1 MEIVDPE
8 SIKKI
13 KQARE
18 LIADLQRRL
27 FRCEQALDD
36 LARSAEI
43 ADITKQTHL
52 MSSFVE
58 AAQVCLED
66 RLTVP
71 EISEEL
77 LNRPVTIIQ
86 DDRKTVSNQ
95 PA

>member
-1 MEIVDPE
+1 MEIRDPKA
-8 SIKKI
+8 IKKI
-13 KQARE
+13 AEARKLVE
-18 LIADLQRRL
+18 DLQLRL

-66 RLTVP
+66 RLTLP